1 MYEEVECRGKVVEE
15 ARACQDRGESGR
27 SLAAGRPRP
36 DCSSWTNHSISV
48 SFNFLTDEME
58 LIKPEREE
66 RNTITMKLL

>member
-15 ARACQDRGESGR
+15 ARACQDRGSPD
-27 SLAAGRPRP
+27 SLAAGRPHP
-36 DCSSWTNHSISV
+36 DCSSWINHSISM